1 MERQEIK
8 IQVGVENKGFT
19 FSLPPS
25 QILRIKN
32 IETNANPLSQLF
44 MKFDQNFD
52 LLSKK
57 DELIKILPVLTGLT
71 ETQIGKF
78 SFEFNDLVHKKHLKI

>member
-1 MERQEIK
+1 MEKQEIK
-8 IQVGVENKGFT
+8 IQVGMENKGFI

-32 IETNANPLSQLF
+32 IARNANPLSQLF

-52 LLSKK
+52 LFSRKE
-57 DELIKILPVLTGLT
+57 ELVKILPVLTGLT
-71 ETQIGKF
+71 ETQIQNF
-78 SFEFNDLVHKKHLKI
+78 SFEFNDLVNRKHLKI